1 MGKVYQCLI
10 DLSEIPLMSRPLP
23 PGDPVTHPG
32 DKDSDHHG
40 TDPDREDMAAGGVL
54 GHGVA
59 SKPYPDLI
67 HWVIPPDLTPTL
79 PPRILGL
86 S

>member
-1 MGKVYQCLI
+1 
-10 DLSEIPLMSRPLP
+10 MSRPLP

-67 HWVIPPDLTPTL
+67 HWAQATALDPTTL
-79 PPRILGL
+79 VSGAPTVAQSALRNLVRN
-86 S
+86 